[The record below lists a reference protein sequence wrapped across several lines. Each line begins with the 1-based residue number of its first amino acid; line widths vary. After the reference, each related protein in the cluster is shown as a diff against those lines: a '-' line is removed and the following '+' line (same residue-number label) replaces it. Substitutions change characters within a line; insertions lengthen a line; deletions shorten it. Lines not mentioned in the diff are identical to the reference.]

1 VDELL
6 HRVRTRLAIRAHR
19 RVRGLLD
26 GEYVSL
32 FHGKSLDFDDLRA
45 YIPGDDVKDI
55 DWKATARVGSP
66 LTKRYIATKKH
77 AVLLVVDTG
86 RNFAALSE
94 GGTPKRDIAILA
106 AGVVGYLAV
115 RHGDHVGLVA
125 GDADSTEYVPLRGTE
140 SHLER
145 LLRVIHT
152 RTSMSAGPSRLAA
165 QLDYVRRTFRR
176 RMLIIVL
183 ADDGALAAEQ
193 QEELQLLR
201 RLHAQ
206 HEMLWITVGDAD
218 PTLDDY
224 ADRNM
229 IDVADGRELPPFLRR
244 DTALRAE
251 FEAAVATRSTASA
264 DLLDRIGISSR
275 RMTSDD
281 DVVPGLFRLLE
292 VHNHARR

>member
-19 RVRGLLD
+19 KVRGMLD

-86 RNFAALSE
+86 RDFAALAE
-94 GGTPKRDIAILA
+94 GGMPKRDIAVLA
-106 AGVVGYLAV
+106 AGVIGYLAV

-125 GDADSTEYVPLRGTE
+125 GDADSTQYVPLRGTE

-145 LLRVIHT
+145 LLRVIHS
-152 RTSMSAGPSRLAA
+152 RTSLSAGPSRLID

-176 RMLIIVL
+176 RMLLIVI
-183 ADDGALAAEQ
+183 ADDGAITAGRD
-193 QEELQLLR
+193 EELRLLR

-206 HEMLWITVGDAD
+206 HEILWITIGDAD
-218 PTLDDY
+218 PTLDEY
-224 ADRNM
+224 ADRDM

-244 DTALRAE
+244 DSVLQAE
-251 FEAAVATRSTASA
+251 FATAVATRTAASA

>member
-19 RVRGLLD
+19 KVRGMLD

-45 YIPGDDVKDI
+45 YVPGDDVKDI

-86 RNFAALSE
+86 RDFAALAE

-106 AGVVGYLAV
+106 AGVIGYLAV

-125 GDADSTEYVPLRGTE
+125 GDRDNTEYVPLRGTE

-152 RTSMSAGPSRLAA
+152 RTSLDAGPSRLAT

-176 RMLIIVL
+176 RMLLIVL
-183 ADDGALAAEQ
+183 ADDGAIAADRE
-193 QEELQLLR
+193 EELRLIR

-206 HEMLWITVGDAD
+206 HEILWITVSDAD
-218 PTLDDY
+218 PTLDEY
-224 ADRNM
+224 ADRDM

-244 DTALRAE
+244 DSALRAE
-251 FEAAVATRSTASA
+251 FATAVATRTTASTEM
-264 DLLDRIGISSR
+264 LDRIGISSR
-275 RMTSDD
+275 RITSDD
-281 DVVPGLFRLLE
+281 DVVPALFRLLE

>member
-1 VDELL
+1 MDELL
-6 HRVRTRLAIRAHR
+6 HRVKTRLAIRAHR
-19 RVRGLLD
+19 KVRGMLD

-45 YIPGDDVKDI
+45 YTPGDDVKDI

-66 LTKRYIATKKH
+66 LTKRYIATRKQ

-86 RNFAALSE
+86 RDFAAIAE
-94 GGTPKRDIAILA
+94 GGMPKRDIAVLA
-106 AGVVGYLAV
+106 AGVIGYLAV

-125 GDADSTEYVPLRGTE
+125 GDAASTEYVPLRGTE

-145 LLRVIHT
+145 VLRVIHS
-152 RTSMSAGPSRLAA
+152 RTSLSAGPSALAA
-165 QLDYVRRTFRR
+165 QLEFVRRTFRR
-176 RMLIIVL
+176 RMLLIVF
-183 ADDGALAAEQ
+183 ADDGAITADRE
-193 QEELQLLR
+193 EELRLVR

-206 HEMLWITVGDAD
+206 HEILWVTIGDAD
-218 PTLDDY
+218 PTIDDY
-224 ADRNM
+224 ADRDM

-244 DTALRAE
+244 DSALRAD
-251 FEAAVATRSTASA
+251 FATAVATRTAASA
-264 DLLDRIGISSR
+264 ELLDRIGVTSR
-275 RMTSDD
+275 RISSDD

>member
-19 RVRGLLD
+19 KVRGMLD

-45 YIPGDDVKDI
+45 YVPGDDVKDI

-86 RNFAALSE
+86 RDFAAISE
-94 GGTPKRDIAILA
+94 GGTPKRDVAVLA
-106 AGVVGYLAV
+106 AGVIGYLAI

-125 GDADSTEYVPLRGTE
+125 GDADSTEYLPLRGTE

-145 LLRVIHT
+145 LLRVVHS
-152 RTSMSAGPSRLAA
+152 RTSLTAGPSRLAA
-165 QLDYVRRTFRR
+165 QLDFVRRTFRR
-176 RMLIIVL
+176 RMLLIVL
-183 ADDGALAAEQ
+183 ADDGAIAADRDD
-193 QEELQLLR
+193 ELRLIR
-201 RLHAQ
+201 RLQAQ
-206 HEMLWITVGDAD
+206 HEILWITIGDAD
-218 PTLDDY
+218 PTRDDY
-224 ADRNM
+224 ADRDM
-229 IDVADGRELPPFLRR
+229 IDVADGRELPAFLRR
-244 DTALRAE
+244 DAALRAE
-251 FEAAVATRSTASA
+251 FAAAVASRTAASA

-275 RMTSDD
+275 RMSSDD

>member
-1 VDELL
+1 MDELL

-19 RVRGLLD
+19 KVRGMLD

-77 AVLLVVDTG
+77 AVLLIVDTG
-86 RNFAALSE
+86 RDFAALSE
-94 GGTPKRDIAILA
+94 GGTPKRDIAVLA
-106 AGVVGYLAV
+106 AGVIGYLAV
-115 RHGDHVGLVA
+115 RHGDHVGLIA
-125 GDADSTEYVPLRGTE
+125 GDADNTEYVPLRGTE

-145 LLRVIHT
+145 LLRIIHSRT
-152 RTSMSAGPSRLAA
+152 RLDAAPSRLAA

-176 RMLIIVL
+176 RMLLIVI
-183 ADDGALAAEQ
+183 ADDGALASDRD
-193 QEELQLLR
+193 EELRLLR

-206 HEMLWITVGDAD
+206 HEILWITIGDAD

-224 ADRNM
+224 ADRDM
-229 IDVADGRELPPFLRR
+229 VDVADGRELPPFLRR
-244 DTALRAE
+244 DSALRAE
-251 FEAAVATRSTASA
+251 FATAVATRTAASA

-275 RMTSDD
+275 RMTRDD

-292 VHNHARR
+292 GHNHARR

>member
-19 RVRGLLD
+19 KVRGLLD

-94 GGTPKRDIAILA
+94 GGTPKRDVAILA
-106 AGVVGYLAV
+106 AGVLGYLAV

-145 LLRVIHT
+145 LLRVIHN
-152 RTSMSAGPSRLAA
+152 RTSLGAGPSRLAA
-165 QLDYVRRTFRR
+165 QLDYVRRRFRR
-176 RMLIIVL
+176 RMLLIVL
-183 ADDGALAAEQ
+183 ADDGAIADRD
-193 QEELQLLR
+193 EEVQLLR

-206 HEMLWITVGDAD
+206 HEILWITIGDAD
-218 PTLDDY
+218 PTLDEY
-224 ADRNM
+224 ADRDM

-244 DTALRAE
+244 DSGLRAE
-251 FEAAVATRSTASA
+251 FAAAVATRTATSA
-264 DLLDRIGISSR
+264 DLLERIGISSH
-275 RMTSDD
+275 RMASDD
-281 DVVPGLFRLLE
+281 DVVPGIFRLLE

>member
-1 VDELL
+1 MDELL

-19 RVRGLLD
+19 KVRGMLD

-45 YIPGDDVKDI
+45 YTPGDDVKDI

-66 LTKRYIATKKH
+66 LTKRYIATRKQ

-86 RNFAALSE
+86 RDFAAIAE
-94 GGTPKRDIAILA
+94 GGMPKRDIAVLA
-106 AGVVGYLAV
+106 AGVLGYLAV

-125 GDADSTEYVPLRGTE
+125 GDADTTEYVPLRGTE

-145 LLRVIHT
+145 LLRVIHS
-152 RTSMSAGPSRLAA
+152 RTSLSAGPSSLAA
-165 QLDYVRRTFRR
+165 QLEYVRRTFRR
-176 RMLIIVL
+176 RMLLIVL
-183 ADDGALAAEQ
+183 ADDGAITADHE
-193 QEELQLLR
+193 EELRLVR

-206 HEMLWITVGDAD
+206 HEILWVTIGDAD

-244 DTALRAE
+244 DSALRAD
-251 FEAAVATRSTASA
+251 FATAVATRTAASA
-264 DLLDRIGISSR
+264 ELLDRIGISSR
-275 RMTSDD
+275 RITSDD

>member
-1 VDELL
+1 MDELL

-19 RVRGLLD
+19 KVRGMLD

-45 YIPGDDVKDI
+45 YAPGDDVKDI

-66 LTKRYIATKKH
+66 LTKRYIAARKQ

-86 RNFAALSE
+86 RDFAAIAE
-94 GGTPKRDIAILA
+94 GGMPKRDIAVLA
-106 AGVVGYLAV
+106 AGVIGYLAV

-125 GDADSTEYVPLRGTE
+125 GDADTTEYVPLRGTE

-152 RTSMSAGPSRLAA
+152 RTSLSAGPSRLTA

-176 RMLIIVL
+176 RMLLIVL
-183 ADDGALAAEQ
+183 ADDGAIAADRE
-193 QEELQLLR
+193 EELRLVR

-206 HEMLWITVGDAD
+206 HEILWITIGDAD

-224 ADRNM
+224 ADRDM

-244 DTALRAE
+244 DSALRAD
-251 FEAAVATRSTASA
+251 FATAVATRTAASA
-264 DLLDRIGISSR
+264 ELLDRIGISSR
-275 RMTSDD
+275 RITSDD

>member
-19 RVRGLLD
+19 KVRGLLD

-86 RNFAALSE
+86 RDFAALSE
-94 GGTPKRDIAILA
+94 GGMPKRDIAVLA
-106 AGVVGYLAV
+106 AGVIGYLAV

-125 GDADSTEYVPLRGTE
+125 GDADSTQYVPLAGTE

-145 LLRVIHT
+145 LLRVVHT
-152 RTSMSAGPSRLAA
+152 RTSLSAGPSRLVA

-176 RMLIIVL
+176 RMLLIVV
-183 ADDGALAAEQ
+183 ADDGAIGAEHE
-193 QEELQLLR
+193 EELRLIR

-206 HEMLWITVGDAD
+206 HEILWITIGDAD
-218 PTLDDY
+218 PTRDDY
-224 ADRNM
+224 ADRDM

-244 DTALRAE
+244 DSALRAE
-251 FEAAVATRSTASA
+251 FADAVATRTAASA
-264 DLLDRIGISSR
+264 VLLDRLGVSSR
-275 RMTSDD
+275 RMSSDD
-281 DVVPGLFRLLE
+281 DVVPELFRLLE